1 MSVTDLDMATLR
13 PANDTAEAIRAALER
28 VDAKRADL
36 RLHSASVA
44 ASMKTTLLD
53 GSDADLDSIGIDS
66 ARCARAQSRLDAL
79 HEQLQSDLAGAERA
93 EAVAQA
99 TAARNRVAS
108 LTEAFVA
115 RWRKDYAQLAQG
127 IAAILAAEAAIWQ
140 ARQEAD
146 QFEKLHA
153 EVLEGV
159 ELPDWKN
166 PALELGRPGLSD
178 LERGRLRMGEIV
190 CLPNVFGEASPRA
203 DPAPFWA
210 GNDRTRATLN
220 PAVFVLTR
228 ENEELR
234 AQVAA
239 QQGAPA
245 RNSVDP
251 A

>member
-1 MSVTDLDMATLR
+1 MSMTDLDMASLR
-13 PANDTAEAIRAALER
+13 PANETAEAIRVALER
-28 VDAKRADL
+28 VDAKRTDL

-53 GSDADLDSIGIDS
+53 GSDADLDSLGIDS

-99 TAARNRVAS
+99 IAARNRVAS

-127 IAAILAAEAAIWQ
+127 IAAILAAEAAIWH

-159 ELPDWKN
+159 VLPDWKN
-166 PALELGRPGLSD
+166 PAMEIGRPGLSD
-178 LERGRLRMGEIV
+178 SERGRLRMGEIV

-203 DPAPFWA
+203 EPAPFWA
-210 GNDRTRATLN
+210 GTNRPSATFDPL
-220 PAVFVLTR
+220 VFTLTR
-228 ENEELR
+228 EVEELR
-234 AQVAA
+234 AQSVA
-239 QQGAPA
+239 QRG
-245 RNSVDP
+245 RR
-251 A
+251 